1 MHSSCISG
9 FNMFEQVTADQNS
22 QIKARAHTKSQL
34 NDIIMKIRGTT
45 YWEEQDYCLASSV
58 VLHAVV

>member
-1 MHSSCISG
+1 
-9 FNMFEQVTADQNS
+9 MFEQVTADQNS